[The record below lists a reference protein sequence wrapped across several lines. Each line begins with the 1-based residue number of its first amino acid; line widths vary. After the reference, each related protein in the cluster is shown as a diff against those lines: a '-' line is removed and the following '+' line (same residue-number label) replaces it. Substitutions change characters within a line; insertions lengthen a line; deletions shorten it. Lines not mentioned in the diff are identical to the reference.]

1 MQYVL
6 GFVIIGIYYSR
17 IMINFIF
24 CCIIVIGQ
32 SKGCNKVWAVFVVIW
47 IKNMKKGIKCAGSI
61 SPIV

>member
-1 MQYVL
+1 
-6 GFVIIGIYYSR
+6 
-17 IMINFIF
+17 MINFIF